1 MISDTIKYIGVDDL
15 DIDLF
20 ESQYV
25 VPEGMSYN
33 SYLIDDEKIA
43 IMDTADRRK
52 PLGTDCLDAGDLSR
66 AAARV

>member
-1 MISDTIKYIGVDDL
+1 MMNVSDKIKYVGVDDL

-33 SYLIDDEKIA
+33 S
-43 IMDTADRRK
+43 
-52 PLGTDCLDAGDLSR
+52 
-66 AAARV
+66 

>member
-1 MISDTIKYIGVDDL
+1 MNYIKYIGVDDL

-33 SYLIDDEKIA
+33 SYLIEDEKIA

-52 PLGTDCLDAGDLSR
+52 GEESWLGSSL
-66 AAARV
+66 

>member
-1 MISDTIKYIGVDDL
+1 MNMISDTIKYIGVDDL

-33 SYLIDDEKIA
+33 YCSDGY
-43 IMDTADRRK
+43 RR
-52 PLGTDCLDAGDLSR
+52 SS
-66 AAARV
+66 

>member
-33 SYLIDDEKIA
+33 SYLIDDISLTMRRLRCWILPTIA
-43 IMDTADRRK
+43 RAKRGRR
-52 PLGTDCLDAGDLSR
+52 T
-66 AAARV
+66 

>member
-1 MISDTIKYIGVDDL
+1 MISDTIKYVGVDDL

-52 PLGTDCLDAGDLSR
+52 GEPTTR
-66 AAARV
+66 H